1 MSLLSLPGEVKQ
13 QENEIIAELRKLGIQ
28 AYFKI
33 NKVDPKTKAWEHSVG
48 FYKVHSKEETDKVW
62 EVIRKH
68 YDKWSKHSSS

>member
-1 MSLLSLPGEVKQ
+1 MSIPPEVKQ

-33 NKVDPKTKAWEHSVG
+33 NKVDTKTKAWEHSIT
-48 FYKVHSKEETDKVW
+48 FQKVHPKEETEKVM

-68 YDKWSKHSSS
+68 HEKYTRHVY